1 MINNCVSGID
11 PNGKNVAVNETDNV
25 PAVKE
30 LFNSECEGREMTDN
44 NQINKISSVSGQ
56 HGKTVR
62 ENNEIVAG
70 SWKCGSVAT
79 SEWVAR
85 KG

>member
-11 PNGKNVAVNETDNV
+11 PNGKNVAVNETDNA

-30 LFNSECEGREMTDN
+30 LLTLRECEGREMTDN
-44 NQINKISSVSGQ
+44 NQINKISSVSSQ

-70 SWKCGSVAT
+70 VLEMWEGGYVRMGS
-79 SEWVAR
+79 
-85 KG
+85 